1 MSKPRLHF
9 ASLVRLVVAAGW
21 ASTRLHGTAKG
32 YFLVRLLLYEND
44 CECPFPN
51 PVLCITVIATAQ
63 QTRTEDGVEPAGT
76 NYSIGH
82 VGLHA
87 MPYNNDL
94 VSHHFHNGVIESL
107 DVHVDP
113 PSLYKAQLAVRQG
126 RRLEWN
132 GSDGTV
138 DPLAFARL

>member
-1 MSKPRLHF
+1 MR
-9 ASLVRLVVAAGW
+9 AVV
-21 ASTRLHGTAKG
+21 
-32 YFLVRLLLYEND
+32 
-44 CECPFPN
+44 
-51 PVLCITVIATAQ
+51 VLAAQ

-76 NYSIGH
+76 NYSIGQ

-87 MPYNNDL
+87 MPFNQDL

-126 RRLEWN
+126 RPVERTKIDARI
-132 GSDGTV
+132 S
-138 DPLAFARL
+138 DPLAFARI